1 MASYST
7 TLPSGIALDAGD
19 IEILHSGKAFKQTI
33 LDCIRDAKK
42 RISIAALYLQDDD
55 AGSEILHALFQAKQ
69 QNPSLD
75 IKVFVDF
82 HRAQRGL
89 IGEKQCCGNRGF
101 YQKLAEEYTETV
113 DIYGVTVKSKEVLG
127 VLHLKGFVF
136 DDTVLYS
143 GASLNNVYL
152 YQGDEY
158 RCDRYYRIQN
168 SALAQSFVDYLNE
181 QFVDS
186 RLAMLLTGQEQ
197 LDKRQ
202 LRHRAKQQ
210 KALLRRSRYKYT
222 PETLGQGQVAV
233 TPLVGLGTRGNMLN
247 RQIRDLLRMAE
258 QRLVIFTPYFNLPNS
273 LKVELKRA
281 LKRGVQVKI
290 LVGDKQANDFY
301 ISDEDKFSAI
311 GIVPYI
317 YETLLKR
324 FVRKFHRFIE
334 AGKLEIRLW
343 QDGSNTFHLKGLVVD
358 EKMHLLTGNNL
369 NPRAWGLDLENG
381 LLLHDPQQQLK
392 ADWQQ
397 ELDNIEQHT
406 RKVTGI
412 DNLQHNSEYPVKV
425 QKLLK
430 RLKVTA
436 IDRILKRLL

>member
-1 MASYST
+1 MASLSIP
-7 TLPSGIALDAGD
+7 LPSGIALDAGD
-19 IEILHSGKAFKQTI
+19 IKILHTGRVFKQTI
-33 LDCIRDAKK
+33 LDCIRNAKK
-42 RISIAALYLQDDD
+42 RISIAALYIQDDE

-89 IGEKQCCGNRGF
+89 IGEKQCSGNRGF
-101 YQKLAEEYTETV
+101 YQKLAEEYSELV
-113 DIYGVTVKSKEVLG
+113 EIYGVTVKSKEVLG

-152 YQGDEY
+152 YQKDEY
-158 RCDRYYRIQN
+158 RCDRYYCIQ
-168 SALAQSFVDYLNE
+168 SSQLAQCLVNYLNE

-186 RLAMLLTGQEQ
+186 RLAMLLTGQQQ
-197 LDKRQ
+197 LNKKQVRY
-202 LRHRAKQQ
+202 RAKQQ
-210 KALLRRSRYKYT
+210 KALLRRSQYKYI
-222 PETLGQGQVAV
+222 PEALHKGQLTV
-233 TPLVGLGTRGNMLN
+233 TPLVGLGARGNLLN
-247 RQIRDLLRMAE
+247 RQIRNLLRMAE
-258 QRLVIFTPYFNLPNS
+258 QQLVIFTPYFNLPNS

-290 LVGDKQANDFY
+290 IVGDKQANDFY
-301 ISDEDKFSAI
+301 ISDEDKFSTI

-324 FVRKFHRFIE
+324 FVRKFHRFIV
-334 AGKLEIRLW
+334 ADKLEVRLW
-343 QDGSNTFHLKGLVVD
+343 QDGSNSFHLKGIVVD
-358 EKMHLLTGNNL
+358 EKLHLLTGNNL
-369 NPRAWGLDLENG
+369 NPRAWSLDLENG
-381 LLLHDPQQQLK
+381 LMFHDPEQLLK
-392 ADWQQ
+392 VGWQQ
-397 ELDNIEQHT
+397 ELANIEQQT
-406 RKVTGI
+406 RKVTGV
-412 DNLQHNSEYPVKV
+412 NQLQHNSEYPIKV

-436 IDRILKRLL
+436 IDRILKRIL